1 MNLKFSGN
9 ESVKSD
15 RNGWYLIQ
23 MMMYVGILFIVTNA
37 VYRYFNE
44 VDLNS
49 RMMARSAQNLTQ
61 AVNHGNRWRAHV
73 RSASRIDMNPQTP
86 HAMMLE
92 FPEKEPMVYY
102 FSDECLWRTIGLDG
116 RPTRL
121 LSSVRSLE
129 FIRDEYP
136 EAGLTGYRMVI
147 EFKEFRP
154 ATLNKQVM
162 EFTAV
167 PGSGVQMNPEETIQ

>member
-1 MNLKFSGN
+1 MKISANKEKHRTGSR
-9 ESVKSD
+9 S
-15 RNGWYLIQ
+15 GWYMVQ
-23 MMMYVGILFIVTNA
+23 MLVYISILLIVTNA

-61 AVNHGNRWRAHV
+61 AVNHGNRWRAHI
-73 RSASRIDMNPQTP
+73 RAASWIDLNPETS
-86 HAMMLE
+86 HAMMIE
-92 FPEKEPMVYY
+92 FHDREPLVY
-102 FSDECLWRTIGLDG
+102 FFAEECLWRTTGLNG
-116 RPTRL
+116 RPTKI
-121 LSSVRSLE
+121 LSAVGNLE

-136 EAGLTGYRMVI
+136 EAGISTYRMVI

-154 ATLNKQVM
+154 ATLNKQAI

-167 PGSGVQMNPEETIQ
+167 PGSHGGINPREIIQ